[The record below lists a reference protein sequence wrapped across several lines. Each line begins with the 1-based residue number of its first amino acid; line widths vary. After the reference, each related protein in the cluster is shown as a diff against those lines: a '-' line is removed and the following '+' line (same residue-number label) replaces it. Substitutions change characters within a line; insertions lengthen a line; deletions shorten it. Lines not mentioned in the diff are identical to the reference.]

1 MIDERDLLL
10 TLYNEQRAQARWH
23 EEQRERVS
31 SLCVAVAGA
40 LLAFQGSA
48 GTHLMRV
55 TALMLIGIG
64 VFGAVAA
71 WKHYERNRLH
81 AELAR
86 TYRRRLAALVGATE
100 IEVMNAM
107 AAQRHGAIWR
117 ATQQLRL
124 YRLWTT
130 MNLLVAMLGVVI
142 LLTGQGLGD
151 AQAAQAKPSST
162 LETIPPPV
170 PVV

>member
-31 SLCVAVAGA
+31 SLCVAVAGV
-40 LLAFQGSA
+40 LLALQGPA
-48 GTHLMRV
+48 GADLVPV
-55 TALMLIGIG
+55 TSLMLVGIG
-64 VFGAVAA
+64 VFGAVTA

-100 IEVMNAM
+100 IEAMNAM
-107 AAQRHGAIWR
+107 AAQRHGVVWR
-117 ATQQLRL
+117 ATQHLRL

-130 MNLLVAMLGVVI
+130 MNLLVAMLGLAI
-142 LLTGQGLGD
+142 LLTGQGFGD
-151 AQAAQAKPSST
+151 ARAEPAPPSST
-162 LETIPPPV
+162 L
-170 PVV
+170 VV